1 MKPQRPFARSAVP
14 SHRQAIARGAA
25 VIAPVL
31 GVLCYCAYLWWRFG
45 DPIAWLA
52 GQAAWGR
59 PGELP
64 PEPSSS
70 IDLWWLADALPLIFV
85 LGSIA
90 PVTRL
95 LGAAYGLFI
104 AVNIA
109 PPLLRHGL
117 MSLGRFSSVMFPAFA
132 WLAWR
137 VRGRARNR
145 LILACALG
153 QAVLAALFF
162 TWHPIF

>member
-1 MKPQRPFARSAVP
+1 MLLRVP
-14 SHRQAIARGAA
+14 RVAFR
-25 VIAPVL
+25 
-31 GVLCYCAYLWWRFG
+31 RFDRVVG
-45 DPIAWLA
+45 
-52 GQAAWGR
+52 
-59 PGELP
+59 LP
-64 PEPSSS
+64 LEPASS
-70 IDLWWLADALPLIFV
+70 IDLWWLADALPLTFV

-104 AVNIA
+104 AVNVA

-137 VRGRARNR
+137 VRGRARQR
-145 LILACALG
+145 LILACAVG
-153 QAVLAALFF
+153 EAVLAALFF

>member
-1 MKPQRPFARSAVP
+1 M
-14 SHRQAIARGAA
+14 
-25 VIAPVL
+25 IAPVL

-45 DPIAWLA
+45 DPIAWFK
-52 GQAAWGR
+52 GQAAWGGR
-59 PGELP
+59 PPELP

-90 PVTRL
+90 PVTKL

-137 VRGRARNR
+137 GAAGAKPADR
-145 LILACALG
+145 LPSVSGAG
-153 QAVLAALFF
+153 ALFF

>member
-1 MKPQRPFARSAVP
+1 M
-14 SHRQAIARGAA
+14 
-25 VIAPVL
+25 IAPVL

-45 DPIAWLA
+45 DPTAWFA
-52 GQAAWGR
+52 GQAAWGQT
-59 PGELP
+59 GTTSSG
-64 PEPSSS
+64 PSSS
-70 IDLWWLADALPLIFV
+70 IDLWWLADALPLAFV

-137 VRGRARNR
+137 VRGRRANR
-145 LILACALG
+145 LIVACALG